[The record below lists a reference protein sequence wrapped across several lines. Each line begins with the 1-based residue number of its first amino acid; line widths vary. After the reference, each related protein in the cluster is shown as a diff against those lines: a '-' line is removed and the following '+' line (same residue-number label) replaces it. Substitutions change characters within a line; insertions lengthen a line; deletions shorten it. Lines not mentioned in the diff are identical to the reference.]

1 MLWTGT
7 ELASGPVN
15 SGFLQV
21 VRQVGRRRWFVF
33 ITGQTLLC
41 DYKFL
46 VFQLIA
52 FTDLGY
58 RTIRTANSMSL
69 ARVIA
74 LLWSGWCQSI
84 NYTGTHFIDL
94 A

>member
-7 ELASGPVN
+7 ELASGPVS
-15 SGFLQV
+15 SGLLQV

-33 ITGQTLLC
+33 ITGQTLRC

-52 FTDLGY
+52 FTDLGC

-69 ARVIA
+69 TRVIA